1 VCCNCVK
8 FVTEL
13 KTKLFTVAGSKEGF
27 EVNQLF
33 PEKGN
38 MGLVL
43 PEYLT
48 KWTTEKVRKEGVNVL
63 PESLV
68 QNVGMEGDR
77 VKLTLSNGHEVSWKL
92 SLLTCFLSAETF
104 WSFVP

>member
-1 VCCNCVK
+1 MLSGGK
-8 FVTEL
+8 
-13 KTKLFTVAGSKEGF
+13 KGF

-48 KWTTEKVRKEGVNVL
+48 KWTTEKVKSEGVNVVT
-63 PESLV
+63 EALV
-68 QNVGMEGDR
+68 QDIGMENDR
-77 VKLTLSNGHEVSWKL
+77 IKLSLSNGEEVQA
-92 SLLTCFLSAETF
+92 F
-104 WSFVP
+104 